1 MQDKTFQQAI
11 QDLQGKM
18 MNGMQDT
25 VCRMIEHRTTVTHA
39 SSDIQDEKIRT
50 FVQKT
55 LIVGQMITLLGIM
68 KDIQLINEFQYKEFT
83 TYLMNS
89 SAY

>member
-39 SSDIQDEKIRT
+39 SSEIQDEKIRA
-50 FVQKT
+50 FVQRT
-55 LIVGQMITLLGIM
+55 LLIGQMITLLGMM
-68 KDIQLINEFQYKEFT
+68 KDMQIINECQYKEFT
-83 TYLMNS
+83 AYLMNS
-89 SAY
+89 SAQ